1 MGIETGRKF
10 WELTKYQH
18 LGQSEQERGLPI
30 PPLELPIDLEA
41 AKIPLPDARE
51 LAPKEKFTALVN
63 ARRTVRT
70 YSETELTLEELAY
83 LLWCTQGVRKVT
95 TRPSTSRSV
104 PSAGARHALE
114 TLLLVNR
121 VDGLKPGLYRYAA
134 IDHALV
140 PLKSDSELPA
150 LLRTACLHQDQIPD
164 SAVTFF
170 WHAAM
175 ERMFWRYAERG
186 YRYLHLDAGH
196 ACQNLALGAEQ
207 IGCGI
212 CPIAAFDD
220 EMLNQVL
227 GLNGEDQFVIYLAT
241 VGKKI
246 VAHE

>member
-170 WHAAM
+170 WHTAM
-175 ERMFWRYAERG
+175 ERMFWRYQERG
-186 YRYLHLDAGH
+186 FRYILLDAGH
-196 ACQNLALGAEQ
+196 VCQNLYLAAGAIQ
-207 IGCGI
+207 CGVCAIG
-212 CPIAAFDD
+212 AFDD
-220 EMLNQVL
+220 DAINALL
-227 GLNGEDQFVIYLAT
+227 GLDGVDHFLVYGAS
-241 VGKKI
+241 VGKRKP
-246 VAHE
+246 